1 MTPVYLLGVASRQA
15 EWLATRQSV
24 IAENIANANT
34 PRFKAR
40 DTEPFESILDETQ
53 LAMASTNAGHLRDGA
68 EAARQVEAM
77 REEAWDVVH
86 SGNTVVLEQELLK
99 AGETSRQYS
108 LNTGI
113 VKAFHRMFLA
123 SVKV

>member
-1 MTPVYLLGVASRQA
+1 MAPVYLLSIASRQS

-34 PRFKAR
+34 PRFKAG
-40 DTEPFESILDETQ
+40 DTEPFEAILDKTQ
-53 LAMASTNAGHLRDGA
+53 LTVASTNPLHMSDAA
-68 EAARQVEAM
+68 ESARQIEVR
-77 REEAWDVVH
+77 REDAWDVVH

-99 AGETSRQYS
+99 AGETSRQYA

-113 VKAFHRMFLA
+113 VKAFHRMFMA

>member
-1 MTPVYLLGVASRQA
+1 MAPVYLLGIASRQS
-15 EWLATRQSV
+15 EWLAARQAV
-24 IAENIANANT
+24 VAENIANVNT

-40 DTEPFESILDETQ
+40 DTEPFEKLLDKTQ
-53 LAMASTNAGHLRDGA
+53 LAMVSTHAEHLSGSV
-68 EAARQVEAM
+68 EAARRIEVT
-77 REEAWDVVH
+77 REDAWDVVH

-99 AGETSRQYS
+99 AGETGRQYS

-123 SVKV
+123 GVKA

>member
-1 MTPVYLLGVASRQA
+1 MAPVYLLNIASRQS
-15 EWLATRQSV
+15 EYLATRQAV
-24 IAENIANANT
+24 ISENIANANT

-40 DTEPFESILDETQ
+40 DTEPFSSILDKTQ
-53 LAMASTNAGHLRDGA
+53 LAMASTNTMHLSNGA
-68 EAARQVEAM
+68 ESARQIEIT
-77 REEAWDVVH
+77 REGAWDVVH

-99 AGETSRQYS
+99 AGETVRQYS

-123 SVKV
+123 SVKG